1 MLELPPNFK
10 NDLGRDT
17 ALVPIVVIYKSGWD
31 FSEFINISTNHV
43 TLDNG
48 TVIFK
53 PLLLNIPSLKE
64 TLNISTRK
72 YSINSVNLEISNYE
86 YEGKRFS
93 ELAPDSLIN
102 ANCNIYWTSP
112 SVTDLVDATSGAFR
126 IFAGSVRRY
135 THDDEKVKLVV
146 EDRSQATL
154 HKDLPTAEL
163 GFGDDVP
170 DKYKGKKIPIVV
182 GHVDRSP
189 LVSGN
194 YGGFVA
200 DSVTT
205 SFVETIYNENGTIS
219 EVGEDNG
226 YDGGYYDT
234 LWMKTDS
241 GLINVIKAN
250 QYTTDTDKIVLS
262 LPIVPELESGSDFS
276 DVELLCRDY
285 NNSYVTSLSNTKTN
299 PDWSSEDY
307 DVPSGSLR
315 KISDGSYESNPISWW
330 GERHSNDFG
339 ATSGHTHKNDIILF
353 YDNGQGA
360 LNVQFRSIFELTI
373 VSSDYYEFLL
383 LTLGFNFVPS
393 YDHSGVPKIIG
404 MKINDIDVSNI
415 LLPSN
420 HPSNGYS
427 GNGAIVLQTHNT
439 GGNNIFGDN
448 ISGVSEHYAMYDT
461 FTNVTDFAGTNAF
474 ETLTQ
479 LFNFPSS
486 LGNNDGGE
494 NDDAAIQM
502 GVSSSET
509 LFVTVVN
516 LELSM
521 SEEFSSFINEME
533 FIREISAIKIFDKD
547 FYANV
552 NGRAMDDD
560 DNSPTAPQAIAH
572 ILNNE
577 LGQDVVAT
585 GTYSWQYAFTV
596 DSKIG
601 SKKLLENIASASPYI
616 PRFNNMGDFIFTEI
630 PMDGQPVS
638 PATVQTIEEADCIS
652 FSFSRSKIE
661 SVFTKIVFKWNW
673 DYAREEFND
682 SVTADIEEILE
693 GYDLDYYGFDEP
705 VELIIDGEQGKYIRS
720 ETTAQK
726 FAEWYL
732 LWSCNQKLQI
742 KIRLPLKMMFLEI
755 GDFVDF
761 GNELLGGIAPYGID
775 YTADGD
781 LNGQEIFKNFLITST
796 NKTLEWVEIE
806 AIMLHNLDT
815 TFVYTTFQA
824 NIYYPVIASD
834 GLNGILI
841 NNIRDYLPLNRVI
854 AQSGQ
859 ASWNYGGFWQYFGE
873 WNESTTLVGGA
884 TYMIRFEETT
894 TTNLFK
900 LK

>member
-64 TLNISTRK
+64 SIDIEKRNYKIS
-72 YSINSVNLEISNYE
+72 SINLDISNYE

-315 KISDGSYESNPISWW
+315 KISDGS
-330 GERHSNDFG
+330 
-339 ATSGHTHKNDIILF
+339 
-353 YDNGQGA
+353 
-360 LNVQFRSIFELTI
+360 
-373 VSSDYYEFLL
+373 
-383 LTLGFNFVPS
+383 
-393 YDHSGVPKIIG
+393 
-404 MKINDIDVSNI
+404 
-415 LLPSN
+415 
-420 HPSNGYS
+420 
-427 GNGAIVLQTHNT
+427 
-439 GGNNIFGDN
+439 
-448 ISGVSEHYAMYDT
+448 
-461 FTNVTDFAGTNAF
+461 
-474 ETLTQ
+474 
-479 LFNFPSS
+479 
-486 LGNNDGGE
+486 
-494 NDDAAIQM
+494 
-502 GVSSSET
+502 
-509 LFVTVVN
+509 
-516 LELSM
+516 
-521 SEEFSSFINEME
+521 
-533 FIREISAIKIFDKD
+533 
-547 FYANV
+547 
-552 NGRAMDDD
+552 
-560 DNSPTAPQAIAH
+560 
-572 ILNNE
+572 
-577 LGQDVVAT
+577 
-585 GTYSWQYAFTV
+585 
-596 DSKIG
+596 
-601 SKKLLENIASASPYI
+601 
-616 PRFNNMGDFIFTEI
+616 
-630 PMDGQPVS
+630 
-638 PATVQTIEEADCIS
+638 
-652 FSFSRSKIE
+652 
-661 SVFTKIVFKWNW
+661 
-673 DYAREEFND
+673 
-682 SVTADIEEILE
+682 
-693 GYDLDYYGFDEP
+693 
-705 VELIIDGEQGKYIRS
+705 
-720 ETTAQK
+720 
-726 FAEWYL
+726 
-732 LWSCNQKLQI
+732 
-742 KIRLPLKMMFLEI
+742 
-755 GDFVDF
+755 
-761 GNELLGGIAPYGID
+761 
-775 YTADGD
+775 
-781 LNGQEIFKNFLITST
+781 
-796 NKTLEWVEIE
+796 
-806 AIMLHNLDT
+806 
-815 TFVYTTFQA
+815 
-824 NIYYPVIASD
+824 
-834 GLNGILI
+834 
-841 NNIRDYLPLNRVI
+841 
-854 AQSGQ
+854 
-859 ASWNYGGFWQYFGE
+859 
-873 WNESTTLVGGA
+873 
-884 TYMIRFEETT
+884 
-894 TTNLFK
+894 
-900 LK
+900 